1 MADLDFKIEQGSIT
15 TNTNSEASVVLGCF
29 YTSMPSVCLTP
40 LSDGTPGND
49 QNANV
54 YVKSLTGVSGVWTL
68 VVGSSSPYI
77 NVAYRIIGV
86 M

>member
-1 MADLDFKIEQGSIT
+1 
-15 TNTNSEASVVLGCF
+15 
-29 YTSMPSVCLTP
+29 MPSVCLTP

-77 NVAYRIIGV
+77 KVAYRIIGV